1 MRKIFLIIIL
11 LLAGDAYAT
20 APAPSML
27 VYNITQ
33 EEIVF
38 AQNAD
43 TVRPIASITKLVTA
57 MVALDAYGASAEP
70 VVKTMLVTSSNSA
83 AEHLAKQYPGGR
95 TRFITA
101 MNNKVK
107 DMGLTDTRF
116 HDPSGLSVFNSST
129 AIELVLILQHAAE
142 YNVISDASTTKGLV
156 KVTKHKKKNYT
167 MVAHNTNIK
176 LLQKYSGIVVG
187 KTGFTSRAGRC
198 LAVLIR
204 HQNETFVVIA
214 LGYPTAQQRETVMIN
229 LMNNYARPKLLN
241 IAFKE

>member
-1 MRKIFLIIIL
+1 MRNIFLIMTL
-11 LLAGDAYAT
+11 LLVSNAYA
-20 APAPSML
+20 AEPSML

-33 EEIVF
+33 EEMVF

-57 MVALDAYGASAEP
+57 MVALDVYGASAAP

-107 DMGLTDTRF
+107 NMGLTDTKF
-116 HDPSGLSVFNSST
+116 HDPTGLSVFNSST
-129 AIELVLILQHAAE
+129 AIELVLILQHAADYE
-142 YNVISDASTTKGLV
+142 IIVNSSTTKELV
-156 KVTKHKKKNYT
+156 KATKHKKKNYT
-167 MVAHNTNIK
+167 VVAHNTNIK
-176 LLQKYSGIVVG
+176 LLQKYNGIVVG

-198 LAVLIR
+198 LAILAR

-214 LGYPTAQQRETVMIN
+214 LGYPTAHQRETVMIN
-229 LMNNYARPKLLN
+229 LMDNYARPKSLN